1 MYEFI
6 REQGPKRAE
15 NLQSSVTLW
24 WSTGDNY
31 TVSFITLSAV
41 QSINQIFTKMA
52 KRRVKPIN
60 LFQYESSVDE
70 EQNALFTLQLG
81 ELSVSTGKQRQ
92 VPALTQSCE
101 HTVVFSLELFQIM

>member
-1 MYEFI
+1 MNSSGSKVQ
-6 REQGPKRAE
+6 REQKTYRA
-15 NLQSSVTLW
+15 LSLSGGRQ
-24 WSTGDNY
+24 GDNY

-41 QSINQIFTKMA
+41 QSINQIFTKMT

-101 HTVVFSLELFQIM
+101 HTVVFSLEIFQIM